1 MKKAHAYSSFLLVM
15 IFMIYISLGLPDS
28 IMGSAWPNIR
38 ADFGLPI
45 ANISFYSS
53 VALVFSILTSIYYP
67 KIAKRFNMYQIFFW
81 SVMGVMVALGIM
93 ALAPNGWI
101 LYLAF
106 PFFGVGQGAIDVAVN
121 TFAARHFSPGLMS
134 VLHGFYG
141 IGASLSSTIVAFF
154 LATQFGWRGATVFIL
169 LLQLVIFA
177 VVIFGRQSLVEKVEE
192 EAHEANVEIKL
203 GLQHYY
209 GPIFFFLYT
218 GLEIVVANFL
228 SSYHKATYD
237 LTDAQAASQTAIFL
251 VTFTIGR
258 FANGLLVKWF
268 KQISLVYASLAIAVL
283 GMLLLPVSA
292 PLSSGLIGLGFAIL
306 FPVAMTFPHRAFAP
320 QVADRVVNVQ
330 MTYTNVGLLLLPL
343 VFGQLF
349 NLVSVAAFPWLAGG
363 TFLVM
368 LVFLLLAISTLQKHE
383 KTS

>member
-1 MKKAHAYSSFLLVM
+1 M

-38 ADFGLPI
+38 ADFNLPV

-53 VALVFSILTSIYYP
+53 VALVFSILTSIFYP

-81 SVMGVMVALGIM
+81 SVMGVIVALGIM
-93 ALAPNGWI
+93 GVAPNGWI

-141 IGASLSSTIVAFF
+141 VGASLSSTIVAFF
-154 LATQFGWRGATVFIL
+154 LATQFGWRGATIFIL
-169 LLQLVIFA
+169 ILQAIIFA
-177 VVIFGRQSLVEKVEE
+177 FVIIGRKSLVEKVEE
-192 EAHEANVEIKL
+192 EAHAGADDIVL
-203 GLQHYY
+203 SFRHYY

-228 SSYHKATYD
+228 SSYHKSTYG

-251 VTFTIGR
+251 ITFTIGR
-258 FANGLLVKWF
+258 FVNGILTRKF
-268 KQISLVYASLAIAVL
+268 KQLTLVYASLVIAFV
-283 GMLLLPVSA
+283 GMLVLPMHAQV
-292 PLSSGLIGLGFAIL
+292 SSGLIGLGFAIL
-306 FPVAMTFPHRAFAP
+306 FPVAMTFPHTSFDAP
-320 QVADRVVNVQ
+320 TADRVVNVQ
-330 MTYTNVGLLLLPL
+330 MTYTNVGLLVLPL
-343 VFGQLF
+343 AFGQLF
-349 NLVSVAAFPWLAGG
+349 NVISVSAFPWLCGG
-363 TFLVM
+363 TFAVM
-368 LVFLLLAISTLQKHE
+368 VVFLLLAISNTK
-383 KTS
+383 KAS